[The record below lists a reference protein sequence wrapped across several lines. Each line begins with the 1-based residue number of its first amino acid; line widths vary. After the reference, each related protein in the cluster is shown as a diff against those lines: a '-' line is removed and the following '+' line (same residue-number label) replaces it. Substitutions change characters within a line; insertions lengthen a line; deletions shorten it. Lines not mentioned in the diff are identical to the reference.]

1 MVRSAAVA
9 PALSTCG
16 DDESGTD
23 REVCA
28 HETNVAQSG
37 PAVFEASCRLPRPAS
52 GPGVLQVAGSWWRR
66 RGHRPASTS
75 TSVMRNHHALPA
87 ARRHRR
93 RRTSSSSIY
102 AASPEGQLSMVA
114 ASGVPHGDDIGVES
128 VGFVPATGASAAYLA
143 DRSTPRSGKPHAAP
157 TASCVSTRPH
167 HLQREPIR
175 VTCWCSLRGVSAWR
189 FPLARPGIS
198 GSVPDSF
205 VLQGLIR
212 AHARCAQGKP
222 PAVRRACARI
232 VPLGHAATSAPQR
245 RGADLKTCGKQTHV
259 VVPRSALQRP
269 REARRRRANRGARR
283 PSGTSAS

>member
-1 MVRSAAVA
+1 M
-9 PALSTCG
+9 
-16 DDESGTD
+16 
-23 REVCA
+23 CA

-114 ASGVPHGDDIGVES
+114 ASGVPRGDDIGVES
-128 VGFVPATGASAAYLA
+128 VGFVPPTGASAALLA

-157 TASCVSTRPH
+157 TASCVSRRPH

-189 FPLARPGIS
+189 FPLARPRY
-198 GSVPDSF
+198 
-205 VLQGLIR
+205 QRERAGLL
-212 AHARCAQGKP
+212 
-222 PAVRRACARI
+222 RI
-232 VPLGHAATSAPQR
+232 A
-245 RGADLKTCGKQTHV
+245 GADPCTR
-259 VVPRSALQRP
+259 PMRS
-269 REARRRRANRGARR
+269 REAPSGASGVCTDCPPWARRRRQR
-283 PSGTSAS
+283 PSVGAPT

>member
-1 MVRSAAVA
+1 M
-9 PALSTCG
+9 
-16 DDESGTD
+16 
-23 REVCA
+23 CA

-114 ASGVPHGDDIGVES
+114 ASGVPRGDDIGVES
-128 VGFVPATGASAAYLA
+128 VGFVPPTGASAALLA

-157 TASCVSTRPH
+157 TASCVSRRPH

-198 GSVPDSF
+198 ESVPDSF

-212 AHARCAQGKP
+212 ARARCAQGSP
-222 PAVRRACARI
+222 QRCVGR
-232 VPLGHAATSAPQR
+232 VHGLSPLGAP
-245 RGADLKTCGKQTHV
+245 
-259 VVPRSALQRP
+259 PRQRP
-269 REARRRRANRGARR
+269 SVGA
-283 PSGTSAS
+283 PT